1 MAQHFIMY
9 YYADSITYKRG
20 EYGPGQSQPYIG
32 KRGLEGLRYAD
43 TLVPQRKKSKMIN
56 ELLKKEIEKIKRRK
70 EEKAFASAFKEAAQD
85 RERLAVSDEW
95 NILDREQWD

>member
-1 MAQHFIMY
+1 MDQVRVNL
-9 YYADSITYKRG
+9 T
-20 EYGPGQSQPYIG
+20 
-32 KRGLEGLRYAD
+32 LEKEVWKVFD
-43 TLVPQRKKSKMIN
+43 MLVPQRKKSKMIN

-70 EEKAFASAFKEAAQD
+70 EEKALASAFKEAAQD

>member
-1 MAQHFIMY
+1 MEQ
-9 YYADSITYKRG
+9 KRVNLT
-20 EYGPGQSQPYIG
+20 
-32 KRGLEGLRYAD
+32 LEKDLWQTFN

-70 EEKAFASAFKEAAQD
+70 EEKALASAFNEAAQD

-95 NILDREQWD
+95 NILDREEWD